1 MSGLAGM
8 IIIEDPTTGPAAM
21 PDHLAAISCPDNCQN
36 EVPLVFQPTLW
47 YADGFGIGWG
57 FAQIQEQIG
66 DNILFRQVKCYRFVG
81 FHLFQICFCLQQT
94 ILKTE

>member
-1 MSGLAGM
+1 MGGLAGM
-8 IIIEDPTTGPAAM
+8 IIVEDPTTGPAAM

-47 YADGFGIGWG
+47 YADGFGIKWG

-66 DNILFRQVKCYRFVG
+66 DNILFR
-81 FHLFQICFCLQQT
+81 
-94 ILKTE
+94 